1 MLYDGI
7 DRVVTIHRNTTTS
20 GTDKILKYLITPMLF
35 YWFRVPFDSNL
46 AERDLRMSKLQQK
59 ISGCFRTENGA
70 NIFCR
75 IRGYI
80 STLRKQD
87 YDLLPALFSLWTDTP
102 FLPVTAE

>member
-1 MLYDGI
+1 
-7 DRVVTIHRNTTTS
+7 
-20 GTDKILKYLITPMLF
+20 MLF